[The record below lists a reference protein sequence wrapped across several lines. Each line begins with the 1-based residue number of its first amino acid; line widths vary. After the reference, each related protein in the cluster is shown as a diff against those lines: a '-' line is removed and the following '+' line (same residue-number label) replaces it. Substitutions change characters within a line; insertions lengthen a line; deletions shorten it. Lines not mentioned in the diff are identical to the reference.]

1 MNDIAATPGG
11 ISVAPGDT
19 AATPGGIS
27 AATPGEVLVAV
38 TALTR
43 RFLTGAETL
52 EVLRDVDL
60 AVLEGTIVAITG
72 ESGCGKS
79 TLLGLVGGLD
89 RPTSG
94 HVRVRGRVITG
105 LGETD
110 LSRYR
115 NREVGFIF
123 QFHFLLKDFTA
134 LENVIMPA
142 MLGPAPLRELRERGR
157 ELLEEVGLS
166 QRMNAWPLE
175 LSGGER
181 QRVAVARALI
191 NEPPLI
197 LADEPTGNL
206 DERNARMVEDMLFS
220 LVRGHGRTMILVT
233 HDAALA
239 SRADVRYS
247 LAGGRL
253 GS

>member
-1 MNDIAATPGG
+1 MNEPG
-11 ISVAPGDT
+11 S
-19 AATPGGIS
+19 
-27 AATPGEVLVAV
+27 EVLVQV
-38 TALTR
+38 SALSR
-43 RFLTGAETL
+43 SFRTGTETL

-60 AVLEGTIVAITG
+60 DVTGGTTVAVTG

-94 HVRVRGRVITG
+94 RVQVRGRDITE

-142 MLGPAPLRELRERGR
+142 MLGASSLRVLRERGR
-157 ELLEEVGLS
+157 QLLEEVGLS

-206 DERNARMVEDMLFS
+206 DERNASVVEDMLFS
-220 LVRGHGRTMILVT
+220 LVRRHGRTMILVT

-239 SRADVRYS
+239 ARTDTRYTLS
-247 LAGGRL
+247 GGRL
-253 GS
+253 MA

>member
-1 MNDIAATPGG
+1 MNEPG
-11 ISVAPGDT
+11 SD
-19 AATPGGIS
+19 
-27 AATPGEVLVAV
+27 VLVTV
-38 TALTR
+38 SALSRT
-43 RFLTGAETL
+43 FLTGTETL
-52 EVLRDVDL
+52 EVLHDVDL
-60 AVLEGTIVAITG
+60 DVIEGTTVAVTG

-89 RPTSG
+89 RPTAG
-94 HVRVRGRVITG
+94 HVRVRGRDITE
-105 LGETD
+105 LGEND

-123 QFHFLLKDFTA
+123 QFHFLMKDFTA

-142 MLGPAPLRELRERGR
+142 MLGSSSLRALRERGR
-157 ELLEEVGLS
+157 QLLEEVGLS

-206 DERNARMVEDMLFS
+206 DERNASVVEDMLFS
-220 LVRGHGRTMILVT
+220 LVRSHGRTMILVT
-233 HDAALA
+233 HDAELA
-239 SRADVRYS
+239 GRADARYTLS
-247 LAGGRL
+247 GGRL
-253 GS
+253 AR